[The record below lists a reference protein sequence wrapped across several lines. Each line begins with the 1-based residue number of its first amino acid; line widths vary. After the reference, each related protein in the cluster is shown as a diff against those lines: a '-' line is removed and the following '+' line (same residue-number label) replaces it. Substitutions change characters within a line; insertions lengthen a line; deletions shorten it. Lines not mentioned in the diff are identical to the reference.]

1 MFLWGEINKKSE
13 VIMIK
18 LGMPTLIEFKT
29 LEQNVRLCKE
39 LNLDFIELNMNLP
52 ICLPENLSY
61 LKIRNLKK
69 EYDIEFTVHLP
80 EEIDLSSFHPSIR
93 KGHIERCKETLE
105 WASSSGIKTL
115 NMHLNNGIYF
125 TLPNEKMWINEQY
138 ELEFNNLLHESYSQL
153 YPLANS
159 LDVVLSIE
167 NTCNFQLVYISR
179 ALEMLAKFE
188 NFYLTWDVGHDAK
201 ANFQEE
207 ATFRKFANRIK
218 HMHLHDC
225 NDKSDH
231 QPLYSG
237 KVPINNRLEFA
248 ENNNLS
254 VVIEVK
260 TSTALQ
266 ESVDQIK
273 ERWKKD

>member
-1 MFLWGEINKKSE
+1 MKIHKSE
-13 VIMIK
+13 QERGFKMK

-39 LNLDFIELNMNLP
+39 LKLDFIELNMNLP

-61 LKIRNLKK
+61 QEIKNIKK
-69 EYDIEFTVHLP
+69 EYGIEFTVHLP
-80 EEIDLSSFHPSIR
+80 EEIDLSSFHPPIR
-93 KGHIERCKETLE
+93 RGHIDRCREAIE
-105 WASSSGIKTL
+105 WASSAGIKTL

-125 TLPNEKMWINEQY
+125 TLPNMKMWINEQY
-138 ELEFNNLLHESYSQL
+138 TSEFNYLLHESYSQL
-153 YPLANS
+153 YPLAYS
-159 LDVVLSIE
+159 LDMVMSIE
-167 NTCNFQLVYISR
+167 NTCNFHFPFISR
-179 ALEMLAKFE
+179 ALEMLSKFE

-201 ANFQEE
+201 ANFDEE
-207 ATFRKFANRIK
+207 ATFRKFTDRIK